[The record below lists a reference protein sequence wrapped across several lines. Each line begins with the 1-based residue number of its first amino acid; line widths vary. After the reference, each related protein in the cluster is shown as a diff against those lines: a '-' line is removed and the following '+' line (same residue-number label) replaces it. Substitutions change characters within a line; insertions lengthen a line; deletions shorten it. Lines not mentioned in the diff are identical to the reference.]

1 MADRQL
7 LLLLVAAVDLM
18 EALLLLVDNQKE
30 SVITQLTECEFVISR
45 FLNVCLDNS
54 LETDVSRQ

>member
-7 LLLLVAAVDLM
+7 FLLLVAAVDLR

-30 SVITQLTECEFVISR
+30 SGITQLTECEFVISR
-45 FLNVCLDNS
+45 FGTFALTTV
-54 LETDVSRQ
+54 